1 MAGVAAEAQWKD
13 KYRDLVRDY
22 ETKEREW
29 SALEHALRAAAGKL
43 AFAAMGQN
51 AALDKAVES
60 VLSAL
65 RTGPSATNLDA
76 TMSGLVR
83 ALQLPK
89 TEEAPPAPKPS
100 ASTKPAAA
108 TNSAPERAAPAPPEN
123 SPATPAVDVELL

>member
-13 KYRDLVRDY
+13 KYRELVRDY

-60 VLSAL
+60 VLGAL
-65 RTGPSATNLDA
+65 RTDLSAANLDA
-76 TMSGLVR
+76 SMSGLVR

-89 TEEAPPAPKPS
+89 AEEAPA
-100 ASTKPAAA
+100 AAKPAAA
-108 TNSAPERAAPAPPEN
+108 TNSAPVRAATAAQPE
-123 SPATPAVDVELL
+123 